1 MLSRSLTV
9 DFFMM
14 TVRLLSAL
22 LVSLF
27 LGASPAPAQERGI
40 VGQKAPEWNVSDW
53 IQLPEGK
60 EEIQLGD
67 FKGKVVCLYFFQSW

>member
-1 MLSRSLTV
+1 
-9 DFFMM
+9 MM
-14 TVRLLSAL
+14 TVRLLPAL
-22 LVSLF
+22 LACLF
-27 LGASPAPAQERGI
+27 LGASAVSAQERGI
-40 VGQKAPEWNVSDW
+40 VGRKAPEWEVSDW